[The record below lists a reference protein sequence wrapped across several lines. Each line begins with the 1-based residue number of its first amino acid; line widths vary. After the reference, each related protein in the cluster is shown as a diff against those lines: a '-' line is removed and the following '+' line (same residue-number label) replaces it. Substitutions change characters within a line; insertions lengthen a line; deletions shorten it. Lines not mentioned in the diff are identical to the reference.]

1 MRSRNKNHRSGKR
14 ISRGGITEALSGRS
28 MSQAEHHLGGT
39 SSRLPL
45 PVAKEEKHWPRA
57 QTAQANTPDLS

>member
-28 MSQAEHHLGGT
+28 QAEHHFRRNLEPITIARGKRREALA
-39 SSRLPL
+39 SRSNS
-45 PVAKEEKHWPRA
+45 AGKHA
-57 QTAQANTPDLS
+57 GS